1 MRVQFSAG
9 ADRLT
14 RAYPKLSPQLKKCAA
29 YILEHPSEVATLS
42 MRQVAA
48 RADVPPST
56 MNRLARALGF
66 NAYNEFR
73 DIYRNSIND
82 IPAGWSQGDGELP
95 ATVEE
100 AEFDHGLGT
109 FQHAAT
115 QNLNAM
121 FDQIDRKAL
130 DRAVQALADARRVF
144 VMGMYESH
152 SAANY
157 FHCIGATG
165 FPHWQLVN
173 RHNGELACLL
183 EPLTEADVVVAIA
196 LEPWAIDTINVARH
210 ARKCG
215 ARVVGITDLRTSPLA
230 ACSHDI
236 LLVPIQGPSVFQ
248 SYVAVTA
255 LLEVLAGMV
264 VAHSGQSVIEK
275 MDHLEH
281 RRREIGVY
289 WPK

>member
-14 RAYPKLSPQLKKCAA
+14 WAYPKLSPQLKRCAA

-82 IPAGWSQGDGELP
+82 APAGWSQEADELP
-95 ATVEE
+95 AATGE
-100 AEFDHGLGT
+100 ADVDRTLGT
-109 FQHAAT
+109 FQHAALL
-115 QNLNAM
+115 NLNAM
-121 FDQIDRKAL
+121 FEQLDRAAL
-130 DRAVQALADARRVF
+130 DRAVLALAHARRVF
-144 VMGMYESH
+144 AVGMQESH

-157 FHCIGATG
+157 FHCVAATG
-165 FPHWQLVN
+165 FPHWQLVT
-173 RHNGELACLL
+173 RHNGEFACLL
-183 EPLTEADVVVAIA
+183 EPLTSADVVVAIS
-196 LEPWAIDTINVARH
+196 LEPWAVDTINVARH
-210 ARKCG
+210 ARECG
-215 ARVVGITDLRTSPLA
+215 ARVIGITDLRTSPLA

-236 LLVPIQGPSVFQ
+236 LLVPIQGPSFFQ

-255 LLEVLAGMV
+255 LVEVLVGMA
-264 VAHSGQSVIEK
+264 VAHGGQSVMESI
-275 MDHLEH
+275 DDLEH
-281 RRREIGVY
+281 RRREMGAY

>member
-14 RAYPKLSPQLKKCAA
+14 WAYPKLSPQLKKCAA

-48 RADVPPST
+48 RAGVPPST

-66 NAYNEFR
+66 SAYNEFR

-82 IPAGWSQGDGELP
+82 IPAGWSQRDGGLP

-100 AEFDHGLGT
+100 ADLDRGLGT

-115 QNLNAM
+115 FNLNAM
-121 FDQIDRKAL
+121 FDRIDRKAL

-144 VMGMYESH
+144 AMGMYESH

-157 FHCIGATG
+157 LHCIAATG
-165 FPHWQLVN
+165 FPHWQLVT
-173 RHNGELACLL
+173 RHNGEFACLL

-196 LEPWAIDTINVARH
+196 LEPWALDTINVARH
-210 ARKCG
+210 ARECG
-215 ARVVGITDLRTSPLA
+215 ARVIGITDLRTSPLA

-255 LLEVLAGMV
+255 LLEVLVGMV
-264 VAHSGQSVIEK
+264 VTHGGRTVIEK
-275 MDHLEH
+275 IDHLEN
-281 RRREIGVY
+281 RRREMGAY
-289 WPK
+289 WPR

>member
-14 RAYPKLSPQLKKCAA
+14 WAYPKLSPQLKKCAA

-82 IPAGWSQGDGELP
+82 VPAGWSQKDGEFP
-95 ATVEE
+95 TAIEE
-100 AEFDHGLGT
+100 ADVDHSLGT
-109 FQHAAT
+109 FQHAALL
-115 QNLNAM
+115 NLNVM
-121 FDQIDRKAL
+121 FDQIDRTAL

-144 VMGMYESH
+144 AIGMHESH

-157 FHCIGATG
+157 FHCVAATG
-165 FPHWQLVN
+165 FPHWHLVT
-173 RHNGELACLL
+173 RHNGEFACLL
-183 EPLTEADVVVAIA
+183 EPLTGADVVVAIA
-196 LEPWAIDTINVARH
+196 LEPWAADTINVARH
-210 ARKCG
+210 ARECG

-230 ACSHDI
+230 ACSQDI
-236 LLVPIQGPSVFQ
+236 LLVPVQSPSFFQ

-255 LLEVLAGMV
+255 LVEVLVGMV
-264 VAHSGQSVIEK
+264 VAHGGQSVMESI
-275 MDHLEH
+275 DHLEH
-281 RRREIGVY
+281 RRREMGAY
-289 WPK
+289 WRT